1 MRVDGISYKDSWCK
15 KIVKIKLD
23 NCFIK
28 RRLLVQI
35 KRKHSIKLVLMNIP
49 LSRIRIFLVANC
61 HHSNSLNPFLAN
73 VPIVEPLKTSEHFS
87 QGVRNENIGQK
98 FDFENL
104 FQSKKVIVS
113 VNSTSYSG
121 YIGHVAPEKK

>member
-15 KIVKIKLD
+15 KFVKIKLD

-61 HHSNSLNPFLAN
+61 HRSNSLNPFLAN
-73 VPIVEPLKTSEHFS
+73 VPIVEP
-87 QGVRNENIGQK
+87 
-98 FDFENL
+98 
-104 FQSKKVIVS
+104 
-113 VNSTSYSG
+113 
-121 YIGHVAPEKK
+121 